1 MTLLELCE
9 PLFQYV
15 SRLNRS
21 ARKGGH
27 HEYNHV
33 RAEVKA
39 LFEDM
44 KSKAAADVNL
54 LAQYEK
60 TEPVL
65 VFFVD
70 SMIVESRLPFARDW
84 HQNRLAYER
93 KELAGDEK
101 FFDLLE
107 ETLNDSSK
115 AATERL
121 SVFYTCIGLGFTGFY
136 AGQPDYLRRK
146 MLDCKSRIRD
156 MMDMDEFARICPE
169 TYDHTDTRDFVEPPG
184 KKLLGIA
191 IALVGLLLVL
201 FVANLFL
208 FRSASRKL
216 GEALDKIN
224 PSGRQV
230 GANSKAGQN

>member
-33 RAEVKA
+33 RAEIKA
-39 LFEDM
+39 LFEEM
-44 KSKAAADVNL
+44 KSKSAADANL

-60 TEPVL
+60 IEEVL

-70 SMIVESRLPFARDW
+70 SMIAESGLPFSRDW
-84 HQNRLAYER
+84 HQNRLAYEN

-121 SVFYTCIGLGFTGFY
+121 AVFYTCIGLGFTGFY

-156 MMDMDEFARICPE
+156 MMDMDEFARICPQ
-169 TYDHTDTRDFVEPPG
+169 TYEHTDTRDFVEPPG

-191 IALVGLLLVL
+191 IALVGLIVVL

-208 FRSASRKL
+208 FKSASKKL
-216 GEALDKIN
+216 GESLDNIN
-224 PSGRQV
+224 ASENKADVRP
-230 GANSKAGQN
+230 KAGG